1 MEYEKSEEDIKY
13 RSACENVKKIVNAI
27 KFLKIKYYLDFSK
40 ISKED
45 EERFQQLEADLDKVS
60 EENKFRWT
68 KIRIDE

>member
-45 EERFQQLEADLDKVS
+45 EEKAR
-60 EENKFRWT
+60 RW
-68 KIRIDE
+68 